1 MQRTANELH
10 AHPHTHLSLA
20 EDPDMIK
27 KAIIGTGLALVMG
40 LFFFGRDMTSYV
52 RTSAGYVKQS
62 VTDSVPVQFEIERA
76 RQMIDDLVPAIRTN
90 MHEIAKAEV
99 EVERL
104 NKQIASAE
112 EELTQDKSH
121 LMQLKGDLATGK
133 EKFQYAGRS
142 YSVQQVKIDL
152 ANRFDRYKT
161 AEATLTSL
169 REIHDARLTS
179 LDAAKQKLEGM
190 LVQKRQLAVEVENL
204 EARLQMVAAA
214 QTTSDYNF
222 DDSQLG
228 RVKDL
233 ITDLKTRLDVAERM
247 VDAEGYFHDQ
257 IPLEKSAPED
267 IVEQVTQ
274 YFGAKQPQGESVAQA
289 D

>member
-1 MQRTANELH
+1 
-10 AHPHTHLSLA
+10 
-20 EDPDMIK
+20 MIK
-27 KAIIGTGLALVMG
+27 RAIIGTGLALMLG

-52 RTSAGYVKQS
+52 RTSAGYVKSS

-76 RQMIDDLVPAIRTN
+76 RHMIDGLVPAIRNN

-112 EELTQDKSH
+112 EGLDQDKSH
-121 LMQLKGDLATGK
+121 LMQLKSDLATGR
-133 EKFQYAGRS
+133 EKFHYAGRT
-142 YSVQQVKIDL
+142 YSNQQVKADL

-161 AEATLTSL
+161 SEATLASL
-169 REIHDARLTS
+169 REIHDARLAS

-190 LVQKRQLAVEVENL
+190 LSQKRQLAVEVENL

-214 QTTSDYNF
+214 QTTSDYQF

-247 VDAEGYFHDQ
+247 VNAEGYFHGE
-257 IPLEKSAPED
+257 IPLEKSVPDD
-267 IVEQVTQ
+267 IVDQVTK
-274 YFGAKQPQGESVAQA
+274 YFSPDQPGSEAVAQK